1 MGEVL
6 ERLDNL
12 LDDVEECIQQLPLK
26 AERKRQLASM
36 VYDLWQEIEH
46 DADLPPA
53 DFS

>member
-26 AERKRQLASM
+26 DERKRQLANM